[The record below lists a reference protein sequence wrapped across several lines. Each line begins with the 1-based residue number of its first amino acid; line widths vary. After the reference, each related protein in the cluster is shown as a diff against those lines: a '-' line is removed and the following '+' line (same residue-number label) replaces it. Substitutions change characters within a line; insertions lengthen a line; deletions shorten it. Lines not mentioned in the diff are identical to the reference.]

1 MPVKRSDG
9 RWMERFT
16 LDGKRYTVYGR
27 SKKEVLENVN
37 KKMTEVQNKSFTRT
51 SELSLD
57 EYHSRWEEARIG
69 TVKDA
74 TIRKQSFEY
83 ANASKIVIDDK
94 GTTFGSIK
102 VTDISAQDVRI
113 LQRRLRDEKRKDG
126 SPKYKSSTLN
136 GIMNHVK
143 HVMNDAV
150 RERIITWNPFCAVKN
165 LKRTEEEARNNIHR
179 ALTREETKDF
189 FTEAESSWY
198 YNSFRFAISTGC
210 RCGEIGALKNSDI
223 DFKKGV
229 IKIRRTITKDL
240 YGRFVIG
247 TNTKTS
253 HGQRDIPLTDALE
266 EIIHQQRKINSQVWN
281 VQEID
286 PLIFKSPENTLLEDT
301 CVNREIARVCNRAGI
316 KRFTAHCFRDTFA
329 TRCIESGMK
338 PKTLQEILG
347 HADIGITMNLY
358 CHVMEETKVKE
369 MEMVDVAL

>member
-16 LDGKRYTVYGR
+16 IDGKRYTVYGR
-27 SKKEVLENVN
+27 TRKEAEENVRN
-37 KKMTEVQNKSFTRT
+37 KMDEIKNKRYART

-57 EYHSRWEEARIG
+57 DYHARWVEARIG

-83 ANASKIVIDDK
+83 VNASKTVIDDK
-94 GTTFGSIK
+94 GTTFGSIR

-113 LQRRLRDEKRKDG
+113 LQRRLRDEKKPDG
-126 SPKYKSSTLN
+126 SPKYKSNTVN
-136 GIMNHVK
+136 GIMNHVR
-143 HVMNDAV
+143 HIMNDAV

-165 LKRTEEEARNNIHR
+165 LKRTEEEARNTIHS
-179 ALTREETKDF
+179 ALTREETKRF

-198 YNSFRFAISTGC
+198 YNAFRFAISTGC
-210 RCGEIGALKNSDI
+210 RCGEIGALRYSDI
-223 DFKKGV
+223 DFKDN
-229 IKIRRTITKDL
+229 IIRIQRTITKDL

-247 TNTKTS
+247 TTTKTA
-253 HGQRDIPLTDALE
+253 HGKRDIPLTDSLR
-266 EIIHQQRKINSQVWN
+266 EIIQQQRKINFDFLT

-301 CVNREIARVCNRAGI
+301 CVNREIARICNRSRV

-347 HADIGITMNLY
+347 HSDIGITMNLY
-358 CHVMEETKVKE
+358 CHVMDETKVKE
-369 MEMVDVAL
+369 MEQVDVAL